1 MAYDN
6 SVPYSFIKRG
16 IYYFERR
23 VPRDLKKHYDT
34 SKISY
39 SLRTKSAAV
48 AASRARQAA
57 EQLDQYWYHLR
68 ILNSELPGKH
78 RLRIR
83 QGAPASVSPD
93 TNVPDVT
100 LSEAVEV
107 YLRLKGSG
115 RPITFHRAAE
125 RSCGYVIDT
134 CGDKHLSEYTRT
146 DANAFRD
153 MLINRGMAG
162 SSITRVFG
170 TVRAVFNFTSS
181 ELGLTMPNPFS
192 GVYYDRSLGV
202 KDRQPLS
209 IDEIRV
215 VQKECRKT
223 NDDLRWLVALV
234 SDTGMRLQAHAM
246 NMAAAIAIERGA
258 EFLVRADLHARYP
271 RDFISKLCATARKTN
286 ANSVVV
292 SMRTQGGNRVQNAA
306 RFLFSTWLGNGGSP
320 HRIEGFRGWVAHGH
334 HALFRV
340 EDFIRVGGYDPEF
353 AANEDA
359 EFDLRLVRADGR
371 IFLESDAAIDYFP
384 RQTLKGSFKQFF
396 RNGRYRVWTAVKHR
410 ERLGNL
416 FRLTDEQMAGLRQFF
431 PRSHGKSLVND
442 RRGLGAIVLFY
453 RNGLRWS
460 DALGEYGPT
469 KTLCPERGQVAR
481 RNGRLQRHPKPG
493 SIFLIGG
500 SSQQRL
506 AELNT
511 VFSRLGCQLNSG
523 K

>member
-234 SDTGMRLQAHAM
+234 SDTGMRLAE
-246 NMAAAIAIERGA
+246 AAGLHIEDLKLEDDVPHVEIRDHPWRRLKTAGSTRTVPAPSKTRVNFFNWRVLATKACGA
-258 EFLVRADLHARYP
+258 EYCLFQIGMPIKLGKINC
-271 RDFISKLCATARKTN
+271 FIS
-286 ANSVVV
+286 
-292 SMRTQGGNRVQNAA
+292 
-306 RFLFSTWLGNGGSP
+306 
-320 HRIEGFRGWVAHGH
+320 
-334 HALFRV
+334 
-340 EDFIRVGGYDPEF
+340 
-353 AANEDA
+353 
-359 EFDLRLVRADGR
+359 
-371 IFLESDAAIDYFP
+371 
-384 RQTLKGSFKQFF
+384 
-396 RNGRYRVWTAVKHR
+396 
-410 ERLGNL
+410 
-416 FRLTDEQMAGLRQFF
+416 
-431 PRSHGKSLVND
+431 
-442 RRGLGAIVLFY
+442 
-453 RNGLRWS
+453 
-460 DALGEYGPT
+460 YG
-469 KTLCPERGQVAR
+469 
-481 RNGRLQRHPKPG
+481 
-493 SIFLIGG
+493 
-500 SSQQRL
+500 
-506 AELNT
+506 
-511 VFSRLGCQLNSG
+511 
-523 K
+523 